1 MLGTFVYTLGNT
13 AGRTG
18 GKRLGPGDRFLKT
31 RKEWAEPQILP
42 PLVP

>member
-13 AGRTG
+13 ARTG

-31 RKEWAEPQILP
+31 REEWAEPQILP
-42 PLVP
+42 TLAP